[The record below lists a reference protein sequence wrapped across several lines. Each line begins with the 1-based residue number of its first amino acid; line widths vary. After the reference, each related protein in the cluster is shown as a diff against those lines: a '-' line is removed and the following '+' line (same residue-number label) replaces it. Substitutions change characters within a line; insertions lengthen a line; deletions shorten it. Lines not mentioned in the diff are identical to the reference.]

1 MDGGEL
7 RLQHPAGGA
16 VVQSRHRQVF
26 RHPQAQAEGG
36 LHGSGGH
43 HVVSAEDSRGPVL
56 PGQQLQAGL
65 CGTLHRGIAQLDV
78 PGVCRQA
85 VGLGD
90 FQKGPV
96 PLSQY
101 IGGEAPCQHGDVPMT
116 PADQVLQRLADPA
129 VFVRHHAGN
138 VQSLDAVV
146 YQYHGQIPVL
156 ELCDH
161 IRSGIAAQDH
171 TLHLFVFGG
180 VGGRVP
186 VRSGGNDQL
195 KVTSV
200 RLPHDPGA
208 DAGVEFVQD
217 RGPLLTDQEGDLVR
231 SLAGH
236 GPGDGIW
243 RVVEHFRCF
252 KHLPAGV
259 LPDPLRIGE
268 RAGHGGDGNS
278 GQSGDIIDG
287 WIHGHAPF
295 HVSVFI
301 FFVGK

>member
-1 MDGGEL
+1 MSS
-7 RLQHPAGGA
+7 PW
-16 VVQSRHRQVF
+16 
-26 RHPQAQAEGG
+26 
-36 LHGSGGH
+36 
-43 HVVSAEDSRGPVL
+43 
-56 PGQQLQAGL
+56 
-65 CGTLHRGIAQLDV
+65 
-78 PGVCRQA
+78 
-85 VGLGD
+85 
-90 FQKGPV
+90 
-96 PLSQY
+96 
-101 IGGEAPCQHGDVPMT
+101 
-116 PADQVLQRLADPA
+116 
-129 VFVRHHAGN
+129 
-138 VQSLDAVV
+138 DAVV

-236 GPGDGIW
+236 G
-243 RVVEHFRCF
+243 RAMAF
-252 KHLPAGV
+252 
-259 LPDPLRIGE
+259 GE
-268 RAGHGGDGNS
+268 
-278 GQSGDIIDG
+278 
-287 WIHGHAPF
+287 
-295 HVSVFI
+295 
-301 FFVGK
+301 